1 MAAEI
6 EASLSGNVHLREE
19 RGQQEL
25 ADDNMDE
32 EDRYSGVIR
41 ESATNESG
49 RNPSKYIVFNFFKSL
64 LYFVQINNNSILI
77 YTFTTK

>member
-1 MAAEI
+1 MQLLTIKNFSKISKDQQEKAARLAAEI
-6 EASLSGNVHLREE
+6 ESSLSGNVHLREE

-41 ESATNESG
+41 ESSG
-49 RNPSKYIVFNFFKSL
+49 NDSVSKNQSK
-64 LYFVQINNNSILI
+64 
-77 YTFTTK
+77 

>member
-6 EASLSGNVHLREE
+6 EASLSSNVHLREE

-49 RNPSKYIVFNFFKSL
+49 RNPSKYIYIYIYFFFNFLNFF
-64 LYFVQINNNSILI
+64 YF
-77 YTFTTK
+77 